1 MEKSLYNI
9 ILNGVRDGVY
19 YVDKERSILFWNDAA
34 ERITG
39 YKKEDVINTHC
50 YENILNH
57 IDEKGNNLCMNGC
70 PLKKTM
76 SDGETREVSVYL
88 KHKDGYRVPVSIYCS
103 PMFKDGKIVGAVES
117 FTDMS
122 PHTAILGTNN
132 ELIKQAYTDELTGL
146 PNRRYLE
153 KHLESVMLKNKQ
165 LNIPVGV
172 ACFDIDFF
180 KSVNDNYG
188 HDVGD
193 NLLKLV
199 SSVFIKAVRDN
210 DIIVRSGGEEFIGVF
225 EGISEKALN
234 NLLERI
240 RILIEKSSILVNGEN
255 LSATISIGG
264 AILKNE
270 DNSDSI
276 IKKAD
281 NALYKAKE
289 TGRNKVVISSDCN

>member
-1 MEKSLYNI
+1 MDKSLYNI

-57 IDEKGNNLCMNGC
+57 IDEKGNKLCLDGC
-70 PLKKTM
+70 PLKSTI
-76 SDGETREVSVYL
+76 SDGKTREVNVYL

-103 PMFKDGKIVGAVES
+103 PIYKDGKIVGAVES
-117 FTDMS
+117 FTDIS
-122 PHTAILGTNN
+122 PHNVILGTNN
-132 ELIKQAYTDELTGL
+132 ELVKQAYTDVLTGL

-153 KHLESVMLKNKQ
+153 KHLEAVMLKNKQ

-172 ACFDIDFF
+172 ACVDIDFF
-180 KSVNDNYG
+180 KRINDKYG

-193 NLLKLV
+193 KVLKLV
-199 SSVFIKAVRDN
+199 SSVFTKAVRDN
-210 DIIVRSGGEEFIGVF
+210 DIIARNGGEEFTGVF
-225 EGISEKALN
+225 EGLDEKSLKR
-234 NLLERI
+234 LLERI
-240 RILIEKSSILVNGEN
+240 RVLVESSSIVVNGEN
-255 LSATISIGG
+255 LSTTISIGG
-264 AILKNE
+264 AMLSEE
-270 DNSDSI
+270 DSAASI

-281 NALYKAKE
+281 NALYEAKE
-289 TGRNKVVISSDCN
+289 TGRNKVVISNN